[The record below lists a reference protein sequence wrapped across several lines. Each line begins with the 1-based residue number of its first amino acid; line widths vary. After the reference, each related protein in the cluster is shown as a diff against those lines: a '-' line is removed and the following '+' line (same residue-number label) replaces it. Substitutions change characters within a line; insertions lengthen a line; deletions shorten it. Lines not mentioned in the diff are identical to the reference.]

1 MQKARKL
8 GDKSATDGHKQTKS
22 VKDLRSMFESN
33 IKKAEILLMISTIK
47 GGNLPTH
54 PQVCAVVVPNEAAL
68 KKTQDKTLVQK

>member
-33 IKKAEILLMISTIK
+33 IKKA
-47 GGNLPTH
+47 
-54 PQVCAVVVPNEAAL
+54 VVVPNEAAL